1 MTWPAPTSWSMTR
14 STAETDPG
22 EHLVSAQD
30 LVAVYPKLFRAQRA
44 LRGATLTARTG
55 EITAVVG
62 PNGAGKTTL
71 FRILL
76 GFMRAE
82 SGRCLVGGLAPLDY
96 RRRHGVAYVPE
107 FPILPRGW
115 MGRDVLGRAADLA
128 VGPEKR
134 REAFV
139 QSLKR
144 VALDGE
150 TLSKDV
156 RKCSHGTQRRLW
168 LACALIGD
176 PAFQVLDEPF
186 SGLDPPARAALR
198 REMLAARAR
207 GATVLIATHDLGE
220 TARLADRIVLL
231 ENGRTKAAKTLAE
244 SGGVSGEGLER
255 EFFGANGEAM
265 PGSSS

>member
-1 MTWPAPTSWSMTR
+1 MTR
-14 STAETDPG
+14 LIAETDL
-22 EHLVSAQD
+22 EENLVSAQN
-30 LVAVYPKLFRAQRA
+30 LVASYPKFFRAQRA

-82 SGRCLVGGLAPLDY
+82 SGSCLVGGLAPLDY

-107 FPILPRGW
+107 FPHLPRGW
-115 MGRDVLGRAADLA
+115 TGRDVLGRGADLA

-134 REAFV
+134 REAFL
-139 QSLKR
+139 QSLER
-144 VALDGE
+144 VALDDE

-168 LACALIGD
+168 LACALMGD
-176 PAFQVLDEPF
+176 PAFLVLDEPF
-186 SGLDPPARAALR
+186 SGLDPPARVALR
-198 REMLAARAR
+198 REMFAARTR
-207 GATVLIATHDLGE
+207 GAAVLIATHDLGE

-231 ENGRTKAAKTLAE
+231 EDGRTKAARTLAE
-244 SGGVSGEGLER
+244 SGDESGEGLER
-255 EFFGANGEAM
+255 EFFAASDDEM
-265 PGSSS
+265 PRSSS

>member
-1 MTWPAPTSWSMTR
+1 MTSPVPTPWSMRR
-14 STAETDPG
+14 STAKANVD
-22 EHLVSAQD
+22 EHLVLVRD
-30 LVAVYPKLFRAQRA
+30 LVASYPRLFRGQRV

-76 GFMRAE
+76 GFMQAQ
-82 SGRCLVGGLAPLDY
+82 SGYCLVGGLAPLDY

-107 FPILPRGW
+107 FPKLPRGW
-115 MGRDVLGRAADLA
+115 TGRDVLGRGADLA
-128 VGPEKR
+128 VGREKR

-144 VALDGE
+144 VALDDR

-168 LACALIGD
+168 VACALIGD
-176 PAFQVLDEPF
+176 PVFLVLDEPF

-207 GATVLIATHDLGE
+207 GAAVLVATHDLGE
-220 TARLADRIVLL
+220 TARLADKIVLL
-231 ENGRTKAAKTLAE
+231 ENGRTKAARPL
-244 SGGVSGEGLER
+244 GGAVSGEGLEK
-255 EFFGANGEAM
+255 ELFGASDDAM
-265 PGSSS
+265 SGSSS